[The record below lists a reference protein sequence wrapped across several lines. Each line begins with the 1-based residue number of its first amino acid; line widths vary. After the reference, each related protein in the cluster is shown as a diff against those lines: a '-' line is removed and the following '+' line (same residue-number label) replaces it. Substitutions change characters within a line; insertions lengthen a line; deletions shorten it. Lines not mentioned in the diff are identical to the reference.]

1 MRLLKWVWV
10 RALLTKTFLKTLAR
24 QLYLKVTKFTRRSGG
39 ANDFFGKFA
48 SGYDFLKHVTLYNW
62 EVIRRSRICLEQ
74 LAAEN
79 VHEVFVYGERDIRE
93 MLYNL
98 TFEIPVKV
106 NILGDRYETSND
118 FASHELLI
126 ETSATG
132 PQKVIIAS
140 LVNIEERAM
149 RLRAMGVDEGRIVF
163 LS

>member
-1 MRLLKWVWV
+1 
-10 RALLTKTFLKTLAR
+10 
-24 QLYLKVTKFTRRSGG
+24 
-39 ANDFFGKFA
+39 
-48 SGYDFLKHVTLYNW
+48 
-62 EVIRRSRICLEQ
+62 
-74 LAAEN
+74 
-79 VHEVFVYGERDIRE
+79 

-106 NILGDRYETSND
+106 NILGDSYETSND